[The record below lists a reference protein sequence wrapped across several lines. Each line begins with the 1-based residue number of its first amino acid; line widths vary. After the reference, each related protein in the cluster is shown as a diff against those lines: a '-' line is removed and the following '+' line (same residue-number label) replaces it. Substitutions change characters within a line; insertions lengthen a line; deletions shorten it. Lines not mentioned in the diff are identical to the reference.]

1 MASTTPNFQLP
12 YPQSSDAANPP
23 TDFLNLASKLDNV
36 ITGYHIGPSTDTFTA
51 FAGLLWYQTDTK
63 KVYMYTS
70 PTANALLIDPTPAPY
85 IAVYLTTP
93 QSTTSGTTGVTTVG
107 YNGYIGSA
115 LGGSTAPTL
124 GGGVVTV
131 SRPGLYRINAV
142 VEIPNSIDSVA
153 LRIDAG
159 GVSYG
164 GGAGQLFGGT
174 QNPRMTFSADIP
186 LAGTNT
192 VATKVVWSNAA
203 GSWNVHGGTSPYC
216 TYMTVAYA
224 GPTS

>member
-1 MASTTPNFQLP
+1 MASTTPNLSLP
-12 YPQSSDAANPP
+12 YPQSSDPANPP
-23 TDFLNLASKLDNV
+23 SDFFNLASKLDSV
-36 ITGYHIGPSTDTFTA
+36 VTGYHIGPSTDTFTT
-51 FAGLLWYQTDTK
+51 FTGLLWYQTDTGR
-63 KVYMYTS
+63 VYLYT
-70 PTANALLIDPTPAPY
+70 NATTSVLIIDPTPKPY
-85 IAVYLTTP
+85 IAVYLTTS

-107 YNGYIGSA
+107 YNGLIGSA

-153 LRIDAG
+153 LQIDAG

-164 GGAGQLFGGT
+164 GGAGQLSGGT

-192 VATKVVWSNAA
+192 VAKS
-203 GSWNVHGGTSPYC
+203 
-216 TYMTVAYA
+216 
-224 GPTS
+224 